1 MTDYA
6 VRIKELGKRFDKTD
20 GSRSLFRQM
29 FGRSQ
34 ADHFWALKDVNID
47 IRKGESFGLVGP
59 NGAGKSTLLKIVS
72 RILMPTE
79 GEIELYGRV
88 NSLLEV
94 GTGFESEL
102 TGRKN
107 VYLNG
112 SILGMSPK
120 EIDSVY
126 DEIVEFAGLGDFMD
140 MPVKHYSSGMYARLA
155 FSVAAYVT
163 GDILA
168 IDEVLSVGD
177 AEFRRK
183 SMRRME
189 DMISGG
195 GRTIIFV
202 SHSTDAIT
210 RFCDRAAWIHKGQ
223 IREIGAADE
232 VVRSYLSASNKQ
244 RSLHVVGSSAQ
255 AAPVKVPADGT
266 ASTAAA
272 CPVVGRA
279 ALDSPVVTYALHH
292 DGNLEPDAVARIDR
306 VALVDEDGVPRDVV
320 FRDQPQIVEIG
331 FSVLKSTAPPMSC
344 YIGLACSPRKGVT
357 QETSVLS
364 NFAESRKYAPGNYV
378 ARLTIPA
385 NLLTSAHYDILVGL
399 RTISKPVIS
408 HDTVKRAIR
417 FRVIDRNAETEVGA
431 ELMRGVIHPNLTWD
445 IAATQLE
452 TSKAI

>member
-1 MTDYA
+1 VTDHA
-6 VRIKELGKRFDKTD
+6 VRIKGLGKRFVKSD
-20 GSRSLFRQM
+20 GSRSLLRQM
-29 FGRSQ
+29 FGRSEI
-34 ADHFWALKDVNID
+34 DHFWALKDVNID
-47 IRKGESFGLVGP
+47 IRKGESFGLIGP
-59 NGAGKSTLLKIVS
+59 NGAGKSTLLKIIS
-72 RILMPTE
+72 RIFLPTE

-112 SILGMSPK
+112 SILGMSPR

-183 SMRRME
+183 SMGRME

-195 GRTIIFV
+195 SRTIIFV

-210 RFCDRAAWIHKGQ
+210 RLCDRAAWIHKGR

-232 VVRSYLSASNKQ
+232 VVRSYLSASTKQ
-244 RSLHVVGSSAQ
+244 RSLHVVGS
-255 AAPVKVPADGT
+255 AAPAKA
-266 ASTAAA
+266 AS
-272 CPVVGRA
+272 GA
-279 ALDSPVVTYALHH
+279 ALPAASAPAAPDPASHDSAAVTYAHR
-292 DGNLEPDAVARIDR
+292 DDPEPDAAARIER
-306 VALVDEDGVPRDVV
+306 AALVDENGVPRDVV
-320 FRDQPQIVEIG
+320 FRDQPQTVEIG
-331 FSVLKSTAPPMSC
+331 FSVLKGSAPPMSC
-344 YIGLACSPRKGVT
+344 YIGLGCGPRKGVA

-364 NFAESRKYAPGNYV
+364 SYTESRKFAPGRYV
-378 ARLTIPA
+378 ARLVIPA
-385 NLLTSAHYDILVGL
+385 NLLTSAEYYVLVGL
-399 RTISKPVIS
+399 KTISKPIIS
-408 HDTVKRAIR
+408 HDTVKRAIQ
-417 FRVIDRNAETEVGA
+417 FRVIDRNAENEVGA
-431 ELMRGVIHPNLTWD
+431 ELMRGVIHPELVWD
-445 IAATQLE
+445 IESAVSLE